1 MIAGSTL
8 HYCLPPCKQN
18 QIKTDISK
26 PKKAF
31 IALFFH
37 HTFWC
42 LESFFQTILGPLVY
56 QTRLR
61 SEYQAILVGSQC
73 RPSWWNNDSAVC
85 LALRILLQG
94 KSWKEVFPVPTICW
108 IWQSGGC
115 WAVYGSKWQLI
126 IKPVWNSVTLKISHW
141 DNFSSLTMVQE
152 AHRTWPHW
160 RTVIDATSLPW
171 LWYQQVPE
179 LGQLEDFCWGYFS
192 SLTMAQEITN
202 TWLLWRS
209 IVEAITLPWLWYKP
223 LNLALTQK
231 NRELST
237 RNTSFLAVLL
247 LQNLIESF
255 FNIAAF
261 LSHIRDD

>member
-94 KSWKEVFPVPTICW
+94 KSWKEVFPLPTICW
-108 IWQSGGC
+108 IWKSGGC

-126 IKPVWNSVTLKISHW
+126 IKPVWNSVTIKISHW

-152 AHRTWPHW
+152 AHRTWPPW

-192 SLTMAQEITN
+192 SLTMAQETTN

-209 IVEAITLPWLWYKP
+209 IVEAITLPGLWYKP